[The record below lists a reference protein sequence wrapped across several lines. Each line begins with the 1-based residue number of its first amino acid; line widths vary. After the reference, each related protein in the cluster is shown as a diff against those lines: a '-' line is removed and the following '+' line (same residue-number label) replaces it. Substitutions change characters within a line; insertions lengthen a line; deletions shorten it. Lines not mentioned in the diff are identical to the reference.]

1 MRLILDVKTGNGAFM
16 TTLDQARALAESLV
30 QVANGAGVRT
40 AALITDMNE
49 SLASAA
55 GNAVEVI
62 NAVDFLTGRHR
73 DPRLEEVT
81 VALGAELLVLGRHSP
96 PTPPTGKAGSSR
108 PSPRAAPQK
117 SSGAWW
123 RRSAAPATSW
133 RTPAPHLR
141 LAPVTRPVLAERPGI
156 VESVDSR
163 AVGIA
168 IIEMGG
174 GRARAEDRI
183 DHGVGYSRL
192 APIGARV
199 GGDDAPL
206 GIVHARNDAH
216 AERAI
221 AALRAAYRIGDTPPA
236 ERPVVV
242 ERVG

>member
-81 VALGAELLVLGRHSP
+81 VALGAEVLVPAELAADSADGKGRIEQAFTS
-96 PTPPTGKAGSSR
+96 G
-108 PSPRAAPQK
+108 RAAEIFGRMVEALGGP
-117 SSGAWW
+117 GGFMENA
-123 RRSAAPATSW
+123 
-133 RTPAPHLR
+133 APHLR

-221 AALRAAYRIGDTPPA
+221 AALRAAYRIGDAPPP